1 MSTTSCYQI
10 PEMLETFCR
19 MQCFLNEALNILQIP
34 KVDKNV
40 FQVLLNELRVVSIYA
55 YHLIFTDKSFE
66 LNTITVVTFQL

>member
-1 MSTTSCYQI
+1 
-10 PEMLETFCR
+10 MLETFCR

-55 YHLIFTDKSFE
+55 YHLIVTDKSFE

>member
-1 MSTTSCYQI
+1 
-10 PEMLETFCR
+10 MLETFCR

-55 YHLIFTDKSFE
+55 YNFIVTDKSFE